1 MNWPTWNQAA
11 IAAAL
16 SGLLALALRRRDL
29 DGWRAAI
36 GQAATE
42 FAIIA
47 GLYSVWRVARKLPLA
62 QDEGA
67 VERAHQIVDLE
78 RTLHLPTE
86 LSLQQWFLQH
96 DTLARLA
103 NTYYATLHVPM
114 LLGFLVWLFVRH
126 REHFARWRNALAI
139 LTGFCLVIR
148 FIRVAPP
155 RFLGELG
162 YVDLSTRYGLNI
174 YGPVGTGVS
183 DQFAAMPS
191 IHVGWAAVVS
201 FGIVAAST
209 SPWRWLALLHVVL
222 TLVVVS
228 ATGNHWWMDGIVAVA
243 LLGVALRI
251 DTVVRRRRAAR
262 AGEDEPVPSPPEP
275 ALSASS

>member
-47 GLYSVWRVARKLPLA
+47 GLYAVWRVARKLPLA

-67 VERAHQIVDLE
+67 VDRAHQIVDLE

-86 LSLQQWFLQH
+86 LSLQQWFLDH
-96 DTLARLA
+96 DALARLA

-126 REHFARWRNALAI
+126 REHFPRWRNALAI

-162 YVDLSTRYGLNI
+162 YVDLSTRYGMNI

-209 SPWRWLALLHVVL
+209 SPWRWLALLHVIL
-222 TLVVVS
+222 TFVVVS

-243 LLGVALRI
+243 LLGIALRM
-251 DTVVRRRRAAR
+251 DTVVRRRRSAR
-262 AGEDEPVPSPPEP
+262 AGDAISAGPSPEP
-275 ALSASS
+275 AMSASS